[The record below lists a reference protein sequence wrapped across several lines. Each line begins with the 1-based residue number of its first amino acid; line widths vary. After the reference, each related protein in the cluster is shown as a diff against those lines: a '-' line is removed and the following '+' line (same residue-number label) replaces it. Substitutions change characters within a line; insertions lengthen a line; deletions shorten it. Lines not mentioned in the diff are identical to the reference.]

1 MSTPNEA
8 IAAAHRSAQVYYE
21 QITEQTALSAGV
33 AFTCP
38 EYPTLDEG
46 NQFREVILPRNGSLA
61 DVHAEV
67 TDFFDRRGLRCYRWV
82 PAAGTPIEPLEAFLL
97 DRGFRAQ
104 WSTCMAW
111 HRDVDVP
118 VRDDVRILPAR
129 AMRAALRELR
139 LGDTR
144 FTPDEREML
153 ADSRNERLDDP
164 SYDQVVAMIGKV
176 PAGAGVLM
184 QVGDIGRIDNVFVAE
199 AYRRRGVARSIMS
212 HLLTLNRRL
221 ALRITVLEV
230 DEGNIPALA
239 LYRQCGFDP
248 AGTRVAFIA
257 PDVSRLGA
265 E

>member
-1 MSTPNEA
+1 VSTPIEA

-46 NQFREVILPRNGSLA
+46 NQFREVILPRDGSLA

-67 TDFFDRRGLRCYRWV
+67 TDFFDRHGLRCYRWV

-97 DRGFRAQ
+97 ERGYTLHRSQ
-104 WSTCMAW
+104 CMVLT
-111 HRDVDVP
+111 RDVDVP
-118 VRDDVRILPAR
+118 ASDDVRILPAR
-129 AMRAALRELR
+129 AMRQALRVLR
-139 LGDTR
+139 MADTR
-144 FTPDEREML
+144 YDPAMRAIL

-164 SYDQVVAMIGKV
+164 SYDQVVAMIDKQ
-176 PAGAGVLM
+176 PAGTGVLM
-184 QVGDIGRIDNVFVAE
+184 QVGDIGRVENVFVAE
-199 AYRRRGVARSIMS
+199 RFRRRGVARSIMS

-248 AGTRVAFIA
+248 AGPRVEFIA
-257 PDVSRLGA
+257 PGV
-265 E
+265 